1 MTLDGLPAPTLVTS
15 AMIELV
21 IGSALVAV
29 ILLDRKSRAERK
41 EGGF

>member
-1 MTLDGLPAPTLVTS
+1 MRGLEGGAMT
-15 AMIELV
+15 E

-29 ILLDRKSRAERK
+29 ILLDRKSQAERK